1 MKNRY
6 ILSSVVGGAFFASS
20 YLALNLGIIPSVAIA
35 GISFAASALA
45 TKGSSLDDLG
55 QKNLNAYRILLEDSK
70 KNVGKLKQ
78 IIPSIDNESIKND
91 VVEISK
97 TSEKIINRLEKT
109 PEKISQATN
118 FLNYYLPITL
128 KIMSKYE
135 EIENENL
142 TSVEVKSFMKRIS
155 SLIGN
160 IKNAFDTQLNN
171 LYSTDMV
178 DIDAEMKVFEK
189 VLKTDG
195 LLGEKIKTKEGDNG
209 GQ

>member
-6 ILSSVVGGAFFASS
+6 ILSSVIGGAFFASS